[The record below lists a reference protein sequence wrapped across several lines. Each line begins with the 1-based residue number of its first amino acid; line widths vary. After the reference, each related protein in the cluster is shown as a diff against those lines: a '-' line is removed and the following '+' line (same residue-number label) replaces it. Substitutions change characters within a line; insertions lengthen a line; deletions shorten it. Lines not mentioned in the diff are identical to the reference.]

1 MTYRFITWAAVLW
14 IVVWLTPYVYAVN
27 DLITWR

>member
-14 IVVWLTPYVYAVN
+14 IAIWLTPYVYAVN